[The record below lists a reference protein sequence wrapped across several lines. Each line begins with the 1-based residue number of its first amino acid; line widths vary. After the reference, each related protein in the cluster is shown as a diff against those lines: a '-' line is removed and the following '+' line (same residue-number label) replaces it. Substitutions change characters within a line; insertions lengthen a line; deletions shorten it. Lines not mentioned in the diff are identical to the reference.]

1 MLARMFIGAKDAPVA
16 KLADEGFDPKAFLA
30 KVGTGK
36 TILKLEK
43 NQHVF
48 EQGDVA
54 DKVFYI
60 QKGRVKLTVL
70 SEQGKEAV
78 GILILSLNDL
88 SVTLVDGTAVV
99 GEAEVVT
106 SADLYSLV
114 RLARPQAVI
123 DGGRRQLPTGT
134 RLTANQVA
142 LRARCC
148 SRCSTASLAFDSLL
162 SRRQLDGLSLS
173 QLRRPPRWWISVLE
187 RDPNFHGQRGQRD
200 VITHDLISKSTNS
213 QSIKKREWLRYRRLS
228 RYRPR
233 CGRWRGG
240 RVSHSANAKP
250 IPPAINIEPS
260 GLSCTFFTIA
270 CEPSRKVSPLFS

>member
-1 MLARMFIGAKDAPVA
+1 RLRKRAITHNLHCAGISDH
-16 KLADEGFDPKAFLA
+16 
-30 KVGTGK
+30 GTISK
-36 TILKLEK
+36 I
-43 NQHVF
+43 
-48 EQGDVA
+48 
-54 DKVFYI
+54 
-60 QKGRVKLTVL
+60 R
-70 SEQGKEAV
+70 
-78 GILILSLNDL
+78 
-88 SVTLVDGTAVV
+88 DGTAVV

-187 RDPNFHGQRGQRD
+187 RDPNFHGPKGPAGC
-200 VITHDLISKSTNS
+200 HH
-213 QSIKKREWLRYRRLS
+213 S
-228 RYRPR
+228 R
-233 CGRWRGG
+233 
-240 RVSHSANAKP
+240 SHLQVNKQP
-250 IPPAINIEPS
+250 INQEA
-260 GLSCTFFTIA
+260 
-270 CEPSRKVSPLFS
+270 

>member
-1 MLARMFIGAKDAPVA
+1 
-16 KLADEGFDPKAFLA
+16 
-30 KVGTGK
+30 
-36 TILKLEK
+36 
-43 NQHVF
+43 
-48 EQGDVA
+48 VA
-54 DKVFYI
+54 DRVFYI
-60 QKGRVKLTVL
+60 QKGRVRRTVL

-78 GILILSLNDL
+78 GILILTLNDL
-88 SVTLVDGTAVV
+88 SVTLDDGTAVV

-162 SRRQLDGLSLS
+162 SRRQLDGLSFHS
-173 QLRRPPRWWISVLE
+173 FGDLRDGGFRFWNGIQTLM
-187 RDPNFHGQRGQRD
+187 GQRGQRD

-213 QSIKKREWLRYRRLS
+213 QSIKKREWLRYGRLS

-233 CGRWRGG
+233 CGGWRGG

-260 GLSCTFFTIA
+260 GLSCTCFAIA
-270 CEPSRKVSPLFS
+270 CEPSRKESPLFS